1 MIDKTWECSY
11 ERVKPDEVSV
21 CPTCKHYVKCN
32 NVGLSGCE
40 KGHYPMRTPDGW
52 IVEDCDDY
60 VSFAAP
66 APEAYDAKSRYY
78 DAGGIE
84 TLEIIKAKLTPEQYR
99 GFLLGNSIKY
109 ACRLMHKGQPGRD
122 AEKLA
127 LYSKWLEE
135 VSDD

>member
-1 MIDKTWECSY
+1 MTK
-11 ERVKPDEVSV
+11 
-21 CPTCKHYVKCN
+21 KHDN
-32 NVGLSGCE
+32 RPGDSDDN
-40 KGHYPMRTPDGW
+40 TPK
-52 IVEDCDDY
+52 
-60 VSFAAP
+60 AAE
-66 APEAYDAKSRYY
+66 APEVYDAKSRYY

-127 LYSKWLEE
+127 LYTRWLEE